1 MPRSIAREDV
11 RPQARWLMPDA
22 LWQFAKTLLP
32 PDKPKGKGTVGG
44 RPAADARRTM
54 DAIFY
59 VLFTGGQW
67 KALPRCL
74 GSASTAHEY
83 FQRWSK
89 AGVFEKL
96 WRRALEEYD
105 TCVGLDWRWQALD
118 GAMTKAP
125 LAARR

>member
-1 MPRSIAREDV
+1 MPRSIAPEDV
-11 RPQARWLMPDA
+11 KPEARWLMPDA
-22 LWQFAKTLLP
+22 LWQFAKSLLP
-32 PDKPKGKGTVGG
+32 PDKPKGKGTAGG
-44 RPAADARRTM
+44 RPAADPRRSM

-59 VLFTGGQW
+59 VLFTGCQW

-74 GSASTAHEY
+74 GSGSTAHDY

-89 AGVFEKL
+89 ARVFEKL
-96 WRRALEEYD
+96 WRRALKEYD
-105 TCVGLDWRWQALD
+105 TRVGLDWRWQALD